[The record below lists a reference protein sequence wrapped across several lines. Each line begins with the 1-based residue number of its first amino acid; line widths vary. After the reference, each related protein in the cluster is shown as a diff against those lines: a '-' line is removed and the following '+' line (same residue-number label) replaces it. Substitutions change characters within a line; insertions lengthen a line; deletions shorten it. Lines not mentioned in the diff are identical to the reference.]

1 MKYALTIAIMLSL
14 SFGLVTESFRYQS
27 TAQLWEDDY
36 DLLFDPARIPEIEGA
51 RLWTGLSNFVTGY
64 EELFSNTSV
73 PYFFIGGTKNY
84 GNYYPGFVYDRS
96 SMKDALNT
104 GLIGPGGTPLYG
116 DGEVTTIDWQLD
128 TLGQPI
134 SRTVDTQTASAYDAT
149 ASSDFYVGLGVK
161 RDNLRLGLGFM
172 KKDSKNTITNPMNNF
187 TYEFSS
193 EDLEADTLTYLETEN
208 SAGDEIF
215 SDNENRII
223 FSAWSDR
230 DNMSLGLTGE
240 FAMLDL
246 NEEAIITGAEAE
258 YDFPEHRDTSFME
271 IATIDSAMKPQS
283 GTRIAVEVK
292 CFYDYNEDAQGR
304 FYLGYSTES
313 YDYGDNAMDWSYM
326 TSEESYNYF
335 QWDTN
340 TTITYYEGSTSNSGF
355 RVGTKQLFNV
365 SDRLNF
371 GIGFF
376 FGSTSYSNSIT
387 SRDTTV
393 DITVYDDGDTVSND
407 PDDFTAT
414 MWSSQTWQTDVD
426 GSIKNFTIPIGA
438 EFHIADPLVF
448 RLGARHNISYNEY
461 TTIDTLVDY
470 EPERTLIEYGDGTTY
485 EDIDQA
491 YDDDYSKEVE
501 KVTLSSTDYY
511 YGLGWKVTDN
521 LQLDLMGFSDLTDMT
536 NWRLSATFYFD

>member
-1 MKYALTIAIMLSL
+1 
-14 SFGLVTESFRYQS
+14 
-27 TAQLWEDDY
+27 
-36 DLLFDPARIPEIEGA
+36 
-51 RLWTGLSNFVTGY
+51 
-64 EELFSNTSV
+64 
-73 PYFFIGGTKNY
+73 
-84 GNYYPGFVYDRS
+84 
-96 SMKDALNT
+96 
-104 GLIGPGGTPLYG
+104 
-116 DGEVTTIDWQLD
+116 
-128 TLGQPI
+128 
-134 SRTVDTQTASAYDAT
+134 
-149 ASSDFYVGLGVK
+149 
-161 RDNLRLGLGFM
+161 
-172 KKDSKNTITNPMNNF
+172 
-187 TYEFSS
+187 
-193 EDLEADTLTYLETEN
+193 
-208 SAGDEIF
+208 
-215 SDNENRII
+215 
-223 FSAWSDR
+223 
-230 DNMSLGLTGE
+230 
-240 FAMLDL
+240 
-246 NEEAIITGAEAE
+246 
-258 YDFPEHRDTSFME
+258 
-271 IATIDSAMKPQS
+271 
-283 GTRIAVEVK
+283 
-292 CFYDYNEDAQGR
+292 
-304 FYLGYSTES
+304 
-313 YDYGDNAMDWSYM
+313 M